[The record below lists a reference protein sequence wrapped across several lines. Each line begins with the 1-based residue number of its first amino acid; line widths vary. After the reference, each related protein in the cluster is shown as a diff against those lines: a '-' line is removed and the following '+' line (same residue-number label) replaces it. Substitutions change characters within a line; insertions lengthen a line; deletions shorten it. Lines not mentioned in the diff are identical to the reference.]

1 MHRTR
6 TDPVEAELC
15 SVGDLTAISGS
26 GTSHVFFCS
35 STRREAT
42 FSSPHCVCLFVC
54 LLRCIRTNASRL
66 YILPSNFLF
75 NLQIIDVIDG
85 SAALMSLQRVTDRY
99 VWRDVLSRSELRL
112 DLVLMEADGL

>member
-1 MHRTR
+1 MYSSAPRPEGKPR
-6 TDPVEAELC
+6 
-15 SVGDLTAISGS
+15 
-26 GTSHVFFCS
+26 SHHHTVS
-35 STRREAT
+35 
-42 FSSPHCVCLFVC
+42 VCLFVC

-99 VWRDVLSRSELRL
+99 VWRDVLSRSEPRL

>member
-1 MHRTR
+1 MVQERLMYSSAPR
-6 TDPVEAELC
+6 PE
-15 SVGDLTAISGS
+15 GKPR
-26 GTSHVFFCS
+26 SHHHTVS
-35 STRREAT
+35 
-42 FSSPHCVCLFVC
+42 VC
-54 LLRCIRTNASRL
+54 LLTCIRTNASRL

-85 SAALMSLQRVTDRY
+85 SVALMSLQRVTDRY